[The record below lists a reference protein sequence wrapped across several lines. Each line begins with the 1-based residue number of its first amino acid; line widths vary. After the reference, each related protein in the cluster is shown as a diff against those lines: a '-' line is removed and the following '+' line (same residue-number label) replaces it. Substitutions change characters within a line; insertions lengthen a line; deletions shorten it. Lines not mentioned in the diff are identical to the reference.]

1 MKLTLHKRSKYFAV
15 GKRNKRRGKN
25 RLKTKSRNSRSTT

>member
-1 MKLTLHKRSKYFAV
+1 MKLAIHKRSKYFAV

-25 RLKTKSRNSRSTT
+25 RLRHKSRNSRSTT